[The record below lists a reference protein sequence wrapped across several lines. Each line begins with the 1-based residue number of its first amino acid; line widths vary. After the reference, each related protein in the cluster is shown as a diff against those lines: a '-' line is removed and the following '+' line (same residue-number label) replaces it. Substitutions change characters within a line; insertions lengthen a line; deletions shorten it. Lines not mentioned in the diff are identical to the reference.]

1 VRETNPVKEIK
12 SVKKDG
18 EFQFPEK
25 ITNRADQ
32 NETRHVTFS
41 E

>member
-1 VRETNPVKEIK
+1 VREINPVKEIK
-12 SVKKDG
+12 SSKEG
-18 EFQFPEK
+18 EFQFPKK
-25 ITNRADQ
+25 ITNQTDG